1 MQLLLFLWQQIEFHI
16 SCSCNYSAEK
26 SRAGKREEKLC
37 NAVAHLESITWKSM
51 WAPIYYSKLHLPQL
65 INFHLNKPLTESTH
79 NKLISI
85 YTYIFRNVSPANNN
99 NNNHLIWT
107 LICDWSCSTTA
118 ASSLLRYSSSIHLMT
133 FFLKTIGDQRPWKV
147 NWFFFLFFFG
157 FLLGRADFSSQGNYA
172 KNNGQ
177 SEEKLNAN
185 RRCSFEQ
192 FHLGFWK
199 FSQGNLCVG
208 QTKTKKKKFPRLL

>member
-37 NAVAHLESITWKSM
+37 NAVAHLESITWRSM
-51 WAPIYYSKLHLPQL
+51 WAPIYYSKLHLPQP

-107 LICDWSCSTTA
+107 LICDCCSTTA

-147 NWFFFLFFFG
+147 NWFFFFFFFFWFPFGQSWLFLPGKLCKKQWPVRRKVECKSSLFIWTVSFG
-157 FLLGRADFSSQGNYA
+157 FLKVQSGKFMCWPD
-172 KNNGQ
+172 KN
-177 SEEKLNAN
+177 
-185 RRCSFEQ
+185 
-192 FHLGFWK
+192 
-199 FSQGNLCVG
+199 
-208 QTKTKKKKFPRLL
+208 